1 VHHVAALSLTL
12 ISGGAEELAFSSA
25 RCKILGVTRLVA
37 VGIDAGS
44 TTTKLVG
51 VSADAALIGWR
62 LESAHPCVEEQV
74 ARMLGDLRSE
84 LGAAE
89 EVPTVATGYGRKLLT
104 AVTKN
109 VTEISCHARGV
120 YACLKTAGTL
130 VDIGGQDSKVIRIG
144 AGGKAVDF
152 SMNDKCAAGTGRFL
166 ENTAARLALPLDE
179 FARRALAAVDDAP
192 ISSTCTVFAESEII
206 SLIARGVPLDA
217 IVRGLHRSM
226 VSRIV
231 TMIYH
236 VGLLVPLML
245 SGGVARNPAVRALL
259 AEATGEAVVV
269 PEQPQ
274 LMGAYGAALLALE
287 LTRRPREH

>member
-1 VHHVAALSLTL
+1 VIRVAANGSTA
-12 ISGGAEELAFSSA
+12 GA
-25 RCKILGVTRLVA
+25 LVA

-51 VSADAALIGWR
+51 VSAAGALLGWR
-62 LESAHPCVEEQV
+62 LESAHPFIEEQV
-74 ARMLGDLRSE
+74 ARMLADLRAE
-84 LGAAE
+84 LGATAE
-89 EVPTVATGYGRKLLT
+89 VATVATGYGRKLLT
-104 AVTKN
+104 ATKS

-120 YACLKTAGTL
+120 YTCLGTGGTL

-179 FARRALAAVDDAP
+179 FAQRALAVADEAP

-206 SLIARGVPLDA
+206 SLIARGIALDA

-236 VGLLVPLML
+236 VGLVAPLML
-245 SGGVARNPAVRALL
+245 SGGVARNLAVRALL
-259 AEATGEAVVV
+259 QEATGEPVVV

-287 LTRRPREH
+287 LGRGPAEKPPLTPPS

>member
-1 VHHVAALSLTL
+1 VNRIAANH
-12 ISGGAEELAFSSA
+12 SA
-25 RCKILGVTRLVA
+25 PSCLLA

-51 VSADAALIGWR
+51 VSADGAVIGWR
-62 LESAHPCVEEQV
+62 LEGAHPCVEEQV
-74 ARMLGDLRSE
+74 GRMLGDLRAE
-84 LGAAE
+84 LGGG
-89 EVPTVATGYGRKLLT
+89 EVPTIATGYGRKLLT
-104 AVTKN
+104 AATKS

-120 YACLKTAGTL
+120 YACLGTGGTL

-144 AGGKAVDF
+144 AGGKAIDF

-179 FARRALAAVDDAP
+179 FAQRALAVADEAP

-206 SLIARGVPLDA
+206 SLIARGIALDA

-236 VGLLVPLML
+236 VGLVAPLML

-259 AEATGEAVVV
+259 HEATGEPVIV

-287 LTRRPREH
+287 LDRGPAAG

>member
-1 VHHVAALSLTL
+1 M
-12 ISGGAEELAFSSA
+12 
-25 RCKILGVTRLVA
+25 TRLVA
-37 VGIDAGS
+37 AGVDAGS

-51 VSADAALIGWR
+51 VSADGALIGWR
-62 LESAHPCVEEQV
+62 LENAHPCVDEQV
-74 ARMLGDLRSE
+74 ARLRRDLCSE
-84 LGAAE
+84 LGATE
-89 EVPTVATGYGRKLLT
+89 DVPTVATGYGRKLLT
-104 AVTKN
+104 GATKS

-120 YACLKTAGTL
+120 YVCLKTAGTL

-144 AGGKAVDF
+144 AGGRATDF

-179 FARRALAAVDDAP
+179 FAQRALAVTDEAP

-226 VSRIV
+226 VSRV
-231 TMIYH
+231 ATMVYH
-236 VGLLVPLML
+236 VGLVAPLML
-245 SGGVARNPAVRALL
+245 SGGVARNPAVRAML

-287 LTRRPREH
+287 IARG

>member
-1 VHHVAALSLTL
+1 MCVVVNRSAAS
-12 ISGGAEELAFSSA
+12 
-25 RCKILGVTRLVA
+25 RLGA

-51 VSADAALIGWR
+51 VSTDGTMLGWR

-74 ARMLGDLRSE
+74 ARMLGDLRAE
-84 LGAAE
+84 LGAGE
-89 EVPTVATGYGRKLLT
+89 RSPTVATGYGRRLLT
-104 AVTKN
+104 AATKS

-120 YACLKTAGTL
+120 YACLGTGGTL

-144 AGGKAVDF
+144 ASGKAIDF

-179 FARRALAAVDDAP
+179 FAQRALAGADEAA

-206 SLIARGVPLDA
+206 SLIAHGIALDA

-226 VSRIV
+226 VSRVV

-236 VGLLVPLML
+236 VGLVAPLML

-259 AEATGEAVVV
+259 QEATGEAVVV

-287 LTRRPREH
+287 LCRGPSIP

>member
-1 VHHVAALSLTL
+1 
-12 ISGGAEELAFSSA
+12 
-25 RCKILGVTRLVA
+25 VTRLAA

-51 VSADAALIGWR
+51 VSADGTLIGWR

-74 ARMLGDLRSE
+74 ARMLSDLRAE
-84 LGAAE
+84 LGASE
-89 EVPTVATGYGRKLLT
+89 DVPTVATGYGRKLLT
-104 AVTKN
+104 AATKS

-120 YACLKTAGTL
+120 HACLNTAGTL
-130 VDIGGQDSKVIRIG
+130 VDIGGQDSKVIRI
-144 AGGKAVDF
+144 AASGKAADF

-166 ENTAARLALPLDE
+166 ENTAARLGLSLDE
-179 FARRALAAVDDAP
+179 FARRALTVADEAP

-206 SLIARGVPLDA
+206 SLIARGIALDA

-236 VGLLVPLML
+236 VGLVAPLML
-245 SGGVARNPAVRALL
+245 SGGVACNPAVRALL
-259 AEATGEAVVV
+259 QEATGEAVIV

-287 LTRRPREH
+287 LARGPAVR

>member
-1 VHHVAALSLTL
+1 
-12 ISGGAEELAFSSA
+12 
-25 RCKILGVTRLVA
+25 VTRLVA
-37 VGIDAGS
+37 AGVDAGS

-51 VSADAALIGWR
+51 VSADGALIGWR
-62 LESAHPCVEEQV
+62 LESAHPCVDEQV
-74 ARMLGDLRSE
+74 ARMLRELCFE
-84 LGAAE
+84 LGATE

-104 AVTKN
+104 GATKS

-120 YACLKTAGTL
+120 HACLKTAGTL

-144 AGGKAVDF
+144 AGGRAIDF

-179 FARRALAAVDDAP
+179 FAQRALAVTDEAP

-206 SLIARGVPLDA
+206 SLIARGIPLDA

-226 VSRIV
+226 VSRIA
-231 TMIYH
+231 TMVYH
-236 VGLLVPLML
+236 VGLVAPLML
-245 SGGVARNPAVRALL
+245 SGGVARNPAVRAML
-259 AEATGEAVVV
+259 AEATGAAVVV

-287 LTRRPREH
+287 LARE